1 MASAN
6 KQVICE
12 ELMRLAAQDRDV
24 LVLCS
29 DSRGSGSMTDFAKA
43 FPRQFVEVG
52 IAEQDLVGIAAG
64 LAKCGKKPYVVA
76 PGSFLACRSL
86 EQIKVDVAYSG
97 ANVKLIGISSGISY
111 GPLGMS
117 HHSAQ
122 DVACVAS
129 LPGIEVY
136 VPSDAQQ
143 TRRVIRRVCQST
155 APAYIKV
162 GRSAVE
168 DIYTPQDEL
177 SGMTP
182 HGTPPTGVLLGID
195 LAYNMYSGFG
205 HYIPGAKNVLQRA
218 MARIMK
224 ANPALT
230 VLRDR
235 IRSGLQL
242 YSSEPTEPMLSSQNY
257 QELFNNQI
265 TWFVDDSNV
274 YRVTMHQ
281 TFEGNTT
288 TKPMNGFVAV
298 INPRTGQLFLK
309 VIHTSVWAGQ
319 KRLTQLA
326 KFKTAEE
333 VSALMHSTPVEDLP
347 RQIIVTRKNLMDAMQ
362 SQLVDFPNTILK
374 NSELDLPFMALAK
387 VEKIAD
393 HVLKA
398 TGPSNDLFN
407 LYDDWLKSI
416 SSYTAFSR
424 LVLILRAFRMSPVQA
439 SAIMKPTAN
448 TITQPH
454 HIWPSFTDEEWK
466 EVESHLTDLIL
477 AEYCKANNVSV
488 SSLTDSEIRDI
499 VLGMPI
505 TPPSQQRQQ
514 MAEIAF
520 ERKPDGDT
528 FSLPGVVSRKKQLI
542 PAMMEAAQLMNSDYA

>member
-182 HGTPPTGVLLGID
+182 HGTPPTGVLLVACGEVTQGAVQALRRLRERGGFD
-195 LAYNMYSGFG
+195 LLSEKLKETA
-205 HYIPGAKNVLQRA
+205 
-218 MARIMK
+218 
-224 ANPALT
+224 T
-230 VLRDR
+230 LREEHPEAT
-235 IRSGLQL
+235 L
-242 YSSEPTEPMLSSQNY
+242 SELA
-257 QELFNNQI
+257 ELH
-265 TWFVDDSNV
+265 DPP
-274 YRVTMHQ
+274 
-281 TFEGNTT
+281 T
-288 TKPMNGFVAV
+288 TKSTVNHRM
-298 INPRTGQLFLK
+298 RKL
-309 VIHTSVWAGQ
+309 
-319 KRLTQLA
+319 LA
-326 KFKTAEE
+326 LAEE
-333 VSALMHSTPVEDLP
+333 
-347 RQIIVTRKNLMDAMQ
+347 
-362 SQLVDFPNTILK
+362 
-374 NSELDLPFMALAK
+374 
-387 VEKIAD
+387 
-393 HVLKA
+393 
-398 TGPSNDLFN
+398 
-407 LYDDWLKSI
+407 
-416 SSYTAFSR
+416 
-424 LVLILRAFRMSPVQA
+424 
-439 SAIMKPTAN
+439 
-448 TITQPH
+448 
-454 HIWPSFTDEEWK
+454 
-466 EVESHLTDLIL
+466 
-477 AEYCKANNVSV
+477 
-488 SSLTDSEIRDI
+488 
-499 VLGMPI
+499 
-505 TPPSQQRQQ
+505 
-514 MAEIAF
+514 
-520 ERKPDGDT
+520 
-528 FSLPGVVSRKKQLI
+528 
-542 PAMMEAAQLMNSDYA
+542 

>member
-143 TRRVIRRVCQST
+143 TRRVIRCICQSA

-182 HGTPPTGVLLGID
+182 HGAPPTGVLLVACGEVTQGAVQA
-195 LAYNMYSGFG
+195 LRRLREAGYSAALLDAVSLKPFDQETLLR
-205 HYIPGAKNVLQRA
+205 YAA
-218 MARIMK
+218 AARVVV
-224 ANPALT
+224 T
-230 VLRDR
+230 VEEHAAWG
-235 IRSGLQL
+235 GL
-242 YSSEPTEPMLSSQNY
+242 YA
-257 QELFNNQI
+257 
-265 TWFVDDSNV
+265 
-274 YRVTMHQ
+274 
-281 TFEGNTT
+281 
-288 TKPMNGFVAV
+288 AV
-298 INPRTGQLFLK
+298 
-309 VIHTSVWAGQ
+309 S
-319 KRLTQLA
+319 
-326 KFKTAEE
+326 
-333 VSALMHSTPVEDLP
+333 SALSARMPRRVVGLTLPDAPVPAGSSAEVFRFLG
-347 RQIIVTRKNLMDAMQ
+347 LDA
-362 SQLVDFPNTILK
+362 DGIFETARR
-374 NSELDLPFMALAK
+374 AL
-387 VEKIAD
+387 
-393 HVLKA
+393 
-398 TGPSNDLFN
+398 
-407 LYDDWLKSI
+407 
-416 SSYTAFSR
+416 
-424 LVLILRAFRMSPVQA
+424 
-439 SAIMKPTAN
+439 
-448 TITQPH
+448 
-454 HIWPSFTDEEWK
+454 EE
-466 EVESHLTDLIL
+466 
-477 AEYCKANNVSV
+477 
-488 SSLTDSEIRDI
+488 
-499 VLGMPI
+499 
-505 TPPSQQRQQ
+505 
-514 MAEIAF
+514 
-520 ERKPDGDT
+520 
-528 FSLPGVVSRKKQLI
+528 
-542 PAMMEAAQLMNSDYA
+542 